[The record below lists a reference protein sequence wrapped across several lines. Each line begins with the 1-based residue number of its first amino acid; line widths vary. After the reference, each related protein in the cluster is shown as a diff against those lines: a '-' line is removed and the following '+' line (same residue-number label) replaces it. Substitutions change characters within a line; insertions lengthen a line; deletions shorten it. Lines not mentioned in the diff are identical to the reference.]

1 MVPENKLELGIFIDI
16 FKKILGEILSTI
28 CLKVDFWGCS
38 WQAKPL

>member
-28 CLKVDFWGCS
+28 CLKVDFWGS